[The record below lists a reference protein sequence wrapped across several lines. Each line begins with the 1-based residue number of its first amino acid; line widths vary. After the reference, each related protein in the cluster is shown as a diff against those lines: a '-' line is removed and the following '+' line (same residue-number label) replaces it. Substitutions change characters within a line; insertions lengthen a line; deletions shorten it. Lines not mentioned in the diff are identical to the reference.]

1 MAYALVFPGQGA
13 QSVGMLD
20 ALAEAYPVVRETFA
34 EAGSAID
41 LDLWRLASEGPAE
54 LLDATEQTQ
63 PVLLTASIAALRA
76 LASHGA
82 LAPTAV
88 AGHSL
93 GEYAALVAAGTLSL
107 SDAVRLVR
115 RRGLL
120 MAEAVPAGQGAMAAI
135 LGLDDDAIAEA
146 CAEAAGDEVVS
157 PANFNAPGQ
166 IVIAGHS
173 AAVERAIEGC
183 KARGAKRAMALRVSG
198 PFHSAL
204 MAPAA
209 EAFRADLEAVSFQPA
224 TVPVYQN
231 VTAAPTQDPTALRD
245 QLLVQLSAPVQWTR
259 SVQAMGAAG
268 LTAVVECGP
277 GAVLAT
283 MVRRID
289 KAIGCHAT
297 GTPEALD
304 KTREALEAGL

>member
-20 ALAEAYPVVRETFA
+20 ALAEVYPVVQETFA
-34 EAGSAID
+34 EASGAID

-76 LASHGA
+76 LESHGA
-82 LAPTAV
+82 LAPAAV

-93 GEYAALVAAGTLSL
+93 GEYAALVAAGTLRL

-120 MAEAVPAGQGAMAAI
+120 MAEAVPAGQGVMAAI

-259 SVQAMGAAG
+259 SVQAMSAAG
-268 LTAVVECGP
+268 LTATVECGP

-289 KAIGCHAT
+289 KAITCHAT
-297 GTPEALD
+297 GTPEALG
-304 KTREALEAGL
+304 KTWDALEAGL

>member
-34 EAGSAID
+34 EASSAID

-76 LASHGA
+76 LASRRA
-82 LAPTAV
+82 LAPAAV

-120 MAEAVPAGQGAMAAI
+120 MAEVVPAGQGAMAAI

-209 EAFRADLEAVSFQPA
+209 EAFRADLEAVNFQPA

-289 KAIGCHAT
+289 KAIACHAT

>member
-34 EAGSAID
+34 EASSAID
-41 LDLWRLASEGPAE
+41 LDLWRLASQGPAE

-76 LASHGA
+76 LASRGA
-82 LAPTAV
+82 LAPAAV

-93 GEYAALVAAGTLSL
+93 GEYTALVAAGTLSL
-107 SDAVRLVR
+107 CDAVRLVR

-209 EAFRADLEAVSFQPA
+209 EAFRADLEAVSFQSA

-259 SVQAMGAAG
+259 SVQAMGTAG
-268 LTAVVECGP
+268 LTAMVECGP

-289 KAIGCHAT
+289 KAIACHAT
-297 GTPEALD
+297 GTPEALG
-304 KTREALEAGL
+304 KTREALEADL

>member
-34 EAGSAID
+34 EASNAID

-76 LASHGA
+76 LESEGA
-82 LAPTAV
+82 LTPAAV

-93 GEYAALVAAGTLSL
+93 GEYAALVAVGTLSL

-135 LGLDDDAIAEA
+135 LGLDDEAIAEA
-146 CAEAAGDEVVS
+146 CAEAAGEEVVS

-198 PFHSAL
+198 PFHSTL

-209 EAFRADLEAVSFQPA
+209 EAFRADLEAISFQPA

-231 VTAAPTQDPTALRD
+231 VTAAPTTDPTALRD

-268 LTAVVECGP
+268 LTAMVECGP

-289 KAIGCHAT
+289 KAIACHAT
-297 GTPEALD
+297 GTPEALG
-304 KTREALEAGL
+304 KTRDALETGL

>member
-20 ALAEAYPVVRETFA
+20 ALAEAHPVVRETFA
-34 EAGSAID
+34 EASSAID

-76 LASHGA
+76 LASQGD
-82 LAPTAV
+82 LAPAAV

-135 LGLDDDAIAEA
+135 LGLDDDAIAAA

-183 KARGAKRAMALRVSG
+183 KARGAKRAMGLLVSG

-289 KAIGCHAT
+289 KALACYAT